1 MDTKKLAKIIKII
14 VEQELKRQLPE
25 LVKEG
30 VTKVLKEN
38 KQFITNKSN
47 SQIVKE
53 DIDPF
58 KLANSILDEN
68 RQYVHSSM
76 DEDLDTE
83 FTQPI
88 QRTSQQVRQFT
99 KNPVLNEILNSTRP
113 FSKDERMGATPSVL
127 AKFTPEPL
135 NENFNDM
142 DKTVSFDTNSA
153 QGGMDVVKAQMAA
166 KMGYGGYTNPSG
178 AGEKKGLGVTT
189 GLPGLDRILNRD
201 NSELVKKFK
210 TR

>member
-25 LVKEG
+25 LINEG
-30 VTKVLKEN
+30 VKKVLKEN
-38 KQFITNKSN
+38 KQFVTRKPKSK
-47 SQIVKE
+47 IVQE
-53 DIDPF
+53 EIDPF
-58 KLANSILDEN
+58 SLANTILDKNREN
-68 RQYVHSSM
+68 N
-76 DEDLDTE
+76 LDIESDVETYRE
-83 FTQPI
+83 V
-88 QRTSQQVRQFT
+88 SQQVKHFT
-99 KNPVLNEILNSTRP
+99 KNPVLNEILNSTKP
-113 FSKDERMGATPSVL
+113 FSKKERNPEQASVL
-127 AKFTPEPL
+127 DKFTPEPL

-142 DKTVSFDTNSA
+142 DKTVSFDTNGA

-166 KMGYGGYTNPSG
+166 KMGYGGYTNPNGSG
-178 AGEKKGLGVTT
+178 NNEGLGVTT